1 MRSVIFWT
9 GVTDS
14 YVILRYQWNLMTW
27 QLNQAID
34 WFECGVTLLDSVV
47 RLSITQHTSITLQW
61 RHNGRDSV
69 SDRQLHDCL
78 LNRLFRR
85 RSKKTPKLTG
95 LCAGNSPGTGEF
107 PAQMSSNAEN
117 VSIWWHHHD
126 ISQELHTWFCGFDKP
141 KSHCKQIIKY
151 QNWTDI
157 SLRHGLLC
165 WWKRSSYLTY
175 LQPRLQL
182 QP

>member
-1 MRSVIFWT
+1 MRSAIFWT

-14 YVILRYQWNLMTW
+14 YVILRYQWYLVTW

-47 RLSITQHTSITLQW
+47 RLRITQHTSITLQL

-95 LCAGNSPGTGEF
+95 LCAGKSPGNGEF

-117 VSIWWHHHD
+117 VSIWWHH
-126 ISQELHTWFCGFDKP
+126 QCGLRYVGASIWNNILSVNINPNVSEFIF
-141 KSHCKQIIKY
+141 SR
-151 QNWTDI
+151 
-157 SLRHGLLC
+157 SLKAAICNNLF
-165 WWKRSSYLTY
+165 
-175 LQPRLQL
+175 
-182 QP
+182 